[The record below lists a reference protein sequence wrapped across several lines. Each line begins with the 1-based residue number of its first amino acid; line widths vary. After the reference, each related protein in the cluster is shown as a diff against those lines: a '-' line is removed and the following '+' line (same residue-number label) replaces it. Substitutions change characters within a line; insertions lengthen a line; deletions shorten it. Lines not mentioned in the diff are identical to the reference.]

1 MASRSIDDRWFIVD
15 RKTGEKIPTPRRGK
29 GLRYRARYRDAHGVM
44 HYRSFADKHKMDAVA
59 WLDGQ
64 VAALIRNEHVHPKQA
79 KITIGQWCDVWLEGY
94 GTNRPSTVRQ
104 ARVHIKLIKAAF
116 GTTRVTDV
124 KPSDVKR
131 WTTRLARPVRAEH
144 GLCDL
149 STVCPG
155 DGRRGR
161 GRPHSAVA
169 LLEEDAPGPGKT
181 ASPRRHYGTG
191 LGAPRRDAG
200 APTGAVLLGA
210 FVGLRV
216 AEAAALRVSDVDF
229 MRAIVKPA
237 VQYPAQ
243 PLKTETSKTAIP
255 IPNELALMLAANV
268 RQYGG
273 DTVVTNEIGR
283 ASSPWAIERAIRSS
297 RSQVE
302 GLPEGFRFHDLR
314 HYLASLLIGKGCDV
328 KVVQSRLR
336 HASATTTLNTYGHL
350 WPDNDESTRN
360 AIASAMRCVP
370 VVSQNGP

>member
-1 MASRSIDDRWFIVD
+1 MASRSIDDRWFIVN
-15 RKTGEKIPTPRRGK
+15 RKTGEKIPTPRHGR
-29 GLRYRARYRDAHGVM
+29 GLRYRARYRDAHGRM
-44 HYRSFADKHKMDAVA
+44 HYRSFADKQKKDAVA

-64 VAALIRNEHVHPKQA
+64 VAALIRNEHVDPKKA
-79 KITIGQWCDVWLEGY
+79 KITVGQWCEIWLEGY

-104 ARVHIKLIKAAF
+104 ARVHIKLIEAAF
-116 GTTRVTDV
+116 GTTRVADV

-131 WTTRLARPVRAEH
+131 WTSRLAGDYAP
-144 GLCDL
+144 
-149 STVCPG
+149 STVYATYRRFAQVMG
-155 DGRRGR
+155 GAVEDGIVPRSPCSRKT
-161 GRPHSAVA
+161 S
-169 LLEEDAPGPGKT
+169 PGPAKQRPCVAT
-181 ASPRRHYGTG
+181 TEQVWALH
-191 LGAPRRDAG
+191 DAM
-200 APTGAVLLGA
+200 PEHLRISVLLGA

-229 MRAIVKPA
+229 TRAVVKPA

-243 PLKTETSKTAIP
+243 PLKTETSKAPIP

-268 RQYGG
+268 QQYAG
-273 DTVVTNEIGR
+273 DTVVTNEIGM

-297 RSQVE
+297 RGQVE

-360 AIASAMRCVP
+360 AIASALRCVP
-370 VVSQNGP
+370 VVSQTGP

>member
-15 RKTGEKIPTPRRGK
+15 RMTGEKIPTPRRGK

-64 VAALIRNEHVHPKQA
+64 VAALIRNEHVDPKQA
-79 KITIGQWCDVWLEGY
+79 KITVGQWCDVWLEGY

-116 GTTRVTDV
+116 GTTRVADV

-131 WTTRLARPVRAEH
+131 WTTRLAGDYAP
-144 GLCDL
+144 
-149 STVCPG
+149 STVYATYRRFAQVMGDAVEDGIIPRSPCSRKTSPG
-155 DGRRGR
+155 SAKQ
-161 GRPHSAVA
+161 RPYVA
-169 LLEEDAPGPGKT
+169 TTEQVWALHDAMPEHLRI
-181 ASPRRHYGTG
+181 S
-191 LGAPRRDAG
+191 
-200 APTGAVLLGA
+200 VLLGA

-229 MRAIVKPA
+229 MRAVVKPA
-237 VQYPAQ
+237 IQYPAQ
-243 PLKTETSKTAIP
+243 PLKTETSKSPIP

-273 DTVVTNEIGR
+273 ETVVTNETGR

-297 RSQVE
+297 RGQVP

-336 HASATTTLNTYGHL
+336 HANATTTLNTYGHL

-360 AIASAMRCVP
+360 AITSALRCVP

>member
-15 RKTGEKIPTPRRGK
+15 RMTGEKIPTPRRGK

-64 VAALIRNEHVHPKQA
+64 VAALIRNEHVDPKQA
-79 KITIGQWCDVWLEGY
+79 KITVGQWCDVWLEGY

-116 GTTRVTDV
+116 GTTRVADV

-131 WTTRLARPVRAEH
+131 WTTKLADHYAP
-144 GLCDL
+144 
-149 STVCPG
+149 STVYATYRRFAQVMGDAVEDGIIPRSPCSRKTSPG
-155 DGRRGR
+155 QAKQ
-161 GRPHSAVA
+161 RPYVA
-169 LLEEDAPGPGKT
+169 TTEQVWALHDAMPEHLRM
-181 ASPRRHYGTG
+181 S
-191 LGAPRRDAG
+191 
-200 APTGAVLLGA
+200 VLLGA

-216 AEAAALRVSDVDF
+216 AEAAALRISDVDF
-229 MRAIVKPA
+229 MRAVVKPA
-237 VQYPAQ
+237 IQYPTE
-243 PLKTETSKTAIP
+243 PLKSETSRTAIP
-255 IPNELALMLAANV
+255 IPNELALMLAAHV
-268 RQYGG
+268 QQYGG

-297 RSQVE
+297 RGQVD

-360 AIASAMRCVP
+360 AIASALRCVP
-370 VVSQNGP
+370 VVSQNRP